1 MRQAFIALGTLV
13 SPRLRLIH
21 GLRSPPTPRTSHWA
35 KTNATRVFAGNL
47 AGYILCND
55 GGLFVSGI
63 SNYGLLGINGMAN
76 TNFSWQRFADG
87 VFRFFPST
95 GSPIFQKSDGSL
107 WMTGANDR
115 SRAVPQSSE
124 IVTSWQRI
132 PE

>member
-1 MRQAFIALGTLV
+1 
-13 SPRLRLIH
+13 
-21 GLRSPPTPRTSHWA
+21 
-35 KTNATRVFAGNL
+35 
-47 AGYILCND
+47 
-55 GGLFVSGI
+55 VSGI